1 MIAPKFY
8 LQYKERPVT
17 SIIMEILQFG
27 KRYKMAVGFSV
38 APKFWNADKMRCRA
52 KGDNPDAFII
62 NEALDLYQRITIELF
77 KSYIKEL
84 KVPTTEQFRNDVKNT
99 IDEMNGVTKE
109 LAKDDRLLPW
119 ATKFKEEVS
128 RADRTLIRHQ
138 TTINLLQEY
147 QKVKKTTLRF
157 SDIDISF
164 YESLKRW
171 MFSKGYSVNYFGD
184 MVKNIKVFMNE
195 AAERGLHENT
205 GHQSKKFK
213 VVSEEADTIYLNI
226 DKLKKLFEL
235 EITPELI
242 SEHQTDQR
250 SHNIQRRIASLVDC
264 RDLFIIGSFTA
275 LRFSDFST
283 LENIKAEDEFIIKR
297 ALKTGTSTTIPM
309 HPYIRE
315 ILKRRGDTLP
325 PPISNQKMNDALHL
339 LCKITG
345 FTDIINVTRTERG
358 KLVTKAV
365 PEYELITTH
374 TARRSG
380 CTNMYLAGIPIR
392 TNMNFSGHKTL
403 TSIMKYIKADSL
415 EDAMKMKDHPFCK
428 K

>member
-1 MIAPKFY
+1 
-8 LQYKERPVT
+8 
-17 SIIMEILQFG
+17 
-27 KRYKMAVGFSV
+27 
-38 APKFWNADKMRCRA
+38 
-52 KGDNPDAFII
+52 
-62 NEALDLYQRITIELF
+62 
-77 KSYIKEL
+77 
-84 KVPTTEQFRNDVKNT
+84 
-99 IDEMNGVTKE
+99 
-109 LAKDDRLLPW
+109 
-119 ATKFKEEVS
+119 
-128 RADRTLIRHQ
+128 
-138 TTINLLQEY
+138 
-147 QKVKKTTLRF
+147 
-157 SDIDISF
+157 
-164 YESLKRW
+164 

-184 MVKNIKVFMNE
+184 MVKIIKVFMNE
-195 AAERGLHENT
+195 ASERGLHETT

-213 VVSEEADTIYLNI
+213 VVSEEVDTIYISI

-242 SEHQTDQR
+242 SEHQIDQR

-283 LENIKAEDEFIIKR
+283 LENIKADDEFITKR
-297 ALKTGTSTTIPM
+297 ALKTGTRTTIPM

-315 ILKRRGDTLP
+315 IHKRRGDTLP

-345 FTDIINVTRTERG
+345 FTDIINVTRTEGG

-365 PEYELITTH
+365 PEYELINTH

-392 TNMNFSGHKTL
+392 TNISFSGHKTL
-403 TSIMKYIKADSL
+403 ASFMKYIKADSL
-415 EDAMKMKDHPFCK
+415 EDALKMKDHPFFK